1 MKILCCCY
9 PLLNSLS
16 LCFYFT
22 IASSRFLYTCNLTN
36 RNRPEDFLVQKESS
50 LVCSA
55 SVTMPWVGRPPFL
68 HLPLGTRI
76 NKGFADPFL
85 QVFSRIFWKRL
96 FWRWFL
102 ACSQFVHI
110 CRRSKGNFS
119 LSAAPIITD
128 FFRFHKQIISHY
140 CDHYLRS
147 HHPPAVCFR
156 TGVHDPG
163 IWLPLS
169 SRVTALENR
178 WHLSE
183 RSELCRRFSALS
195 SLPGG

>member
-1 MKILCCCY
+1 MELCQCPERGDLHFY
-9 PLLNSLS
+9 GLLWWRMNTLQRVS
-16 LCFYFT
+16 
-22 IASSRFLYTCNLTN
+22 
-36 RNRPEDFLVQKESS
+36 
-50 LVCSA
+50 
-55 SVTMPWVGRPPFL
+55 MPWKGRPPFL

-110 CRRSKGNFS
+110 CRRNKGNFS

-147 HHPPAVCFR
+147 HHPPAVSFR

>member
-1 MKILCCCY
+1 MY
-9 PLLNSLS
+9 SNALNRATFISTQRS
-16 LCFYFT
+16 TEYRT
-22 IASSRFLYTCNLTN
+22 SQIYWVS
-36 RNRPEDFLVQKESS
+36 
-50 LVCSA
+50 
-55 SVTMPWVGRPPFL
+55 MPWKGRPSFL
-68 HLPLGTRI
+68 HDVRGNVTKLYMNCVNALNGATFISTPLPPETRI

-110 CRRSKGNFS
+110 CRRNEGNFS
-119 LSAAPIITD
+119 LSAAPIITN
-128 FFRFHKQIISHY
+128 FFRLHKQIIFHY

-147 HHPPAVCFR
+147 HHPPAVSFR

-163 IWLPLS
+163 SWLPLS

>member
-1 MKILCCCY
+1 
-9 PLLNSLS
+9 
-16 LCFYFT
+16 
-22 IASSRFLYTCNLTN
+22 
-36 RNRPEDFLVQKESS
+36 
-50 LVCSA
+50 
-55 SVTMPWVGRPPFL
+55 MPWKGRPPFL

-102 ACSQFVHI
+102 ACSHFVHI
-110 CRRSKGNFS
+110 CRRNEGNFS

-147 HHPPAVCFR
+147 HHLPAVSFR

-169 SRVTALENR
+169 SQVTALENSGY
-178 WHLSE
+178 LFE
-183 RSELCRRFSALS
+183 QSELCPSTQAFLPAHWNRILPMLRIPNQQNPQPQLYHTEFSVQKILYAHS
-195 SLPGG
+195 SCLHVLRP

>member
-1 MKILCCCY
+1 MCV
-9 PLLNSLS
+9 S
-16 LCFYFT
+16 
-22 IASSRFLYTCNLTN
+22 
-36 RNRPEDFLVQKESS
+36 
-50 LVCSA
+50 
-55 SVTMPWVGRPPFL
+55 MPWMGRPSF
-68 HLPLGTRI
+68 LPLPPETRI
-76 NKGFADPFL
+76 NKGFADSFL

-147 HHPPAVCFR
+147 HHPPAVSFR

-163 IWLPLS
+163 SWLPLS
-169 SRVTALENR
+169 SQVTALENSG
-178 WHLSE
+178 HLFE
-183 RSELCRRFSALS
+183 QSELCPSTQAFLPAHWDRILPMLRIPNQQNPQPQLYHTEFSVQKIPICPYQLS
-195 SLPGG
+195 PRSPPLAAAREVLP

>member
-1 MKILCCCY
+1 M
-9 PLLNSLS
+9 
-16 LCFYFT
+16 
-22 IASSRFLYTCNLTN
+22 
-36 RNRPEDFLVQKESS
+36 
-50 LVCSA
+50 
-55 SVTMPWVGRPPFL
+55 
-68 HLPLGTRI
+68 
-76 NKGFADPFL
+76 
-85 QVFSRIFWKRL
+85 
-96 FWRWFL
+96 

-147 HHPPAVCFR
+147 HHPPAVSFR

-178 WHLSE
+178 RHLSE

-195 SLPGG
+195 SLPGAKRNHPRIPSAPGRKLTAYSLQHPQQTHTRKSTPCIQILSACKTCIFHLILFLALPRFSPYHNPAQPSSLPHRFLLTDLSLFPTHSQSVPMTDLYELF